1 MFAVRLLSVSWLAC
15 GALCAS
21 LHFAPSAW
29 AEEPAAKP
37 GAEAE
42 AKSAEAKP
50 AEGKTSEK
58 ETPHGEPHKE
68 AGHKAGEHKDAGHK
82 EGAHKEGAHA
92 GGHENQFDLGH
103 ANAGPAQGSPEELKG
118 DLAIY
123 TFVVFVLLMAVVT
136 KFAWR
141 PIMDGLAKRENSI
154 AHMID
159 EAKENQHK
167 AHESLKQYE
176 AKLAAATEE
185 TRLMLAQARQDAEAA
200 KEKIVAEAQAA
211 AQRERDKSL
220 AEIRAAKEAALRE
233 MAQKSVDSA
242 FALASRIVHK
252 EIRPGDH
259 AALIAE
265 SLAKFPSQ
273 N

>member
-15 GALCAS
+15 GALCAG
-21 LHFAPSAW
+21 LHFAPSAR
-29 AEEPAAKP
+29 AEDPAAKP

-50 AEGKTSEK
+50 DEAKASEK
-58 ETPHGEPHKE
+58 ETQHGEPHKE
-68 AGHKAGEHKDAGHK
+68 AGHKDGDHKDAEHK
-82 EGAHKEGAHA
+82 AGAHKDGAH
-92 GGHENQFDLGH
+92 GHENQFDLGH

-185 TRLMLAQARQDAEAA
+185 TRLMLAQARQDAEVA
-200 KEKIVAEAQAA
+200 KEKIIAEAQTA